1 MHPISAMENPAVTAD
16 SDSKDVTFEE
26 PSYREEY
33 YNEWE
38 NLSEPPDAGEIDHRN
53 SDSSDFEETYI
64 KKKAKKKEKKASVSK
79 ILITLTTGSILFP
92 VAFLHSHHYSLKLT
106 YGFIC

>member
-1 MHPISAMENPAVTAD
+1 MENPAVTAD
-16 SDSKDVTFEE
+16 SDSKDVNFEE

-64 KKKAKKKEKKASVSK
+64 KKKGKKKEKKASAVK
-79 ILITLTTGSILFP
+79 
-92 VAFLHSHHYSLKLT
+92 
-106 YGFIC
+106 

>member
-1 MHPISAMENPAVTAD
+1 MIAD
-16 SDSKDVTFEE
+16 SDSKNVIFEE
-26 PSYREEY
+26 PVYREEY

-64 KKKAKKKEKKASVSK
+64 KKKAKKKEKKV
-79 ILITLTTGSILFP
+79 TMR
-92 VAFLHSHHYSLKLT
+92 SHVRAHTHARARAQVLL
-106 YGFIC
+106 